1 MRLRKETNQDKV
13 RKMMLRA
20 KGLSKELVTSL
31 VDGERIIAL
40 DYKTWF
46 EIPKVRV
53 KVKWVRT
60 YPSMALPFNRDIEVV
75 TTAFFING
83 RKVKGWA
90 EWNAKVL
97 ATYLSHP
104 APKCGSGLECV
115 FTKKLTQVINSL
127 VPNASRKKKLAKK
140 VIESLYGI
148 KVKVY

>member
-46 EIPKVRV
+46 EIPVRV

-60 YPSMALPFNRDIEVV
+60 YPPMSLPFNIEVV
-75 TTAFFING
+75 TVTFFING
-83 RKVKGWA
+83 RKVKGWS

-104 APKCGSGLECV
+104 APLCGSGLECV

-127 VPNASRKKKLAKK
+127 VPNASRNKKLAKK
-140 VIESLYGI
+140 VIESLYGV